1 MPILEKKKRLK
12 PILKDTVSR
21 LFLFKTKPEIFGKGK
36 RTKKCYKSRSCD
48 DTCETNDDVCKNK
61 ITKKNILT
69 NKDNKTY
76 YIDYLIDELI
86 RKTDGIDLITKKM
99 NLLSDMDVA
108 VSKDEIVFPDDL
120 FEYQETDL

>member
-1 MPILEKKKRLK
+1 M
-12 PILKDTVSR
+12 VSR
-21 LFLFKTKPEIFGKGK
+21 LFLFKTNLKFLVKGK

-61 ITKKNILT
+61 ITKNILT

-108 VSKDEIVFPDDL
+108 VSKDEIVFP
-120 FEYQETDL
+120 